1 MTNGPAKPDT
11 PEVPEPAMG
20 PEALPAE
27 SAGEDIPDD
36 APVPAAQMEHGSA
49 IRDQV
54 LETYP
59 LHPAAARVWGWM
71 LVLVILAILLPLSF
85 VATVF
90 AGRWALLAALLAGA
104 LVWRVGSRH
113 LRMAVER
120 FRCERFER
128 GLRYRHGV
136 WWQSETFVPAARVQ
150 HTEVNQGPIARR
162 FGLGTLKVYTAAVQL
177 GALEI
182 DGLAYAD
189 ALLLRDRL
197 LRRDKESPDAGAHGG
212 QPMMQAT
219 SRDAEQATM
228 DAAPRDAGQVSD
240 RIAPTID
247 G

>member
-1 MTNGPAKPDT
+1 MTNGPAKPDA
-11 PEVPEPAMG
+11 PPGSPDPATG
-20 PEALPAE
+20 SAVAATESPGEEIPNEAPSLPAE
-27 SAGEDIPDD
+27 IE
-36 APVPAAQMEHGSA
+36 PVPAS
-49 IRDQV
+49 RDQV
-54 LETYP
+54 LETYR
-59 LHPAAARVWGWM
+59 LHPAAARVWAWTLGI
-71 LVLVILAILLPLSF
+71 VILAILLPLSF

-90 AGRWALLAALLAGA
+90 AGRWALLAALLAGV
-104 LVWRVGSRH
+104 LVWRIGARH

-197 LRRDKESPDAGAHGG
+197 LRRDTE
-212 QPMMQAT
+212 
-219 SRDAEQATM
+219 SRDGGSQPTMHATPRDTDQATM
-228 DAAPRDAGQVSD
+228 HATRQDAEQVSD
-240 RIAPTID
+240 RIAPAVD